1 MRGRLHLY
9 IFLYF
14 PSKNRRNWML
24 HVFCLRSVFK
34 RHDIWLKRKQRH
46 FTFCP
51 IVSGKDFFS
60 SGFHI
65 FKYLLLRDISFKI
78 VLSDF
83 IGKGQAKYVNKTVK
97 NDSFFN
103 FFAPPEGTVKCDH
116 HAFFEHPG
124 SWVFCSLTY
133 FGCTIYRC
141 GIPSPYIS
149 EKRVSPIGNQTT

>member
-1 MRGRLHLY
+1 MTEKKAEAFHFLSHRFWQRL
-9 IFLYF
+9 
-14 PSKNRRNWML
+14 
-24 HVFCLRSVFK
+24 
-34 RHDIWLKRKQRH
+34 
-46 FTFCP
+46 
-51 IVSGKDFFS
+51 FS

-65 FKYLLLRDISFKI
+65 FKYLLLRDIAFKI

-116 HAFFEHPG
+116 HAFFEHPA
-124 SWVFCSLTY
+124 SWVFCSLAY